1 VPIIIGLPKQH
12 ILCRSSKQALET
24 AALLSDK
31 EETDNSERVK
41 EHSIIVVEGLITGPA
56 NAFNLILQ

>member
-24 AALLSDK
+24 AVLLSDK

-41 EHSIIVVEGLITGPA
+41 EHSIIVEGLITGPA